1 MSILDHAAISGVYFF
16 PSPRS
21 PRDVRMIDVDGATIA
36 VHSGEIDPCKLTMLH
51 FHGNGETIADYV
63 GADFHGFDDLGVNM
77 VWVEYRGYGRS
88 TGSPGLVSM
97 LGDGERVVQA
107 LGLSFDRV
115 IAFGR
120 SMGSLYA
127 IELAARQP
135 TLAALVIESG
145 IADPAERFLNYA
157 DLDAAGVSEAEVRA
171 EVARHFDHQQKL
183 ASYSNPVLILHA
195 ENDHLITLSHAER
208 NLEWSASLNK
218 KLVAFPHGDH
228 NSIMPFNHEQ
238 YFEELQ
244 TLVQGIENSSA
255 GTR

>member
-21 PRDVRMIDVDGATIA
+21 PRDVRMIDVDGVTIA
-36 VHSGEIDPCKLTMLH
+36 VHSGEIDPSKLTMLH

-63 GADFHGFDDLGVNM
+63 GADFHSFDDMGVNM

-127 IELAARQP
+127 IELASRQP

-195 ENDHLITLSHAER
+195 ENDHLITLSHAQR
-208 NLEWSASLNK
+208 NLEWSASPNK

-244 TLVQGIENSSA
+244 TLVQSIASSRA
-255 GTR
+255 Q

>member
-1 MSILDHAAISGVYFF
+1 
-16 PSPRS
+16 
-21 PRDVRMIDVDGATIA
+21 
-36 VHSGEIDPCKLTMLH
+36 
-51 FHGNGETIADYV
+51 
-63 GADFHGFDDLGVNM
+63 M

-97 LGDGERVVQA
+97 LGDGERVAQA

-171 EVARHFDHQQKL
+171 EAAHHFDHQQKL

-195 ENDHLITLSHAER
+195 KNDHLITLSHAQR
-208 NLEWSASLNK
+208 NLEWSASPNK
-218 KLVAFPHGDH
+218 KLVAFQHGDH
-228 NSIMPFNHEQ
+228 NSIMPFNHVE
-238 YFEELQ
+238 YFDELR
-244 TLVQGIENSSA
+244 TLVQSVAAIQA
-255 GTR
+255 H

>member
-1 MSILDHAAISGVYFF
+1 MNILDHAAISGVYFF

-36 VHSGEIDPCKLTMLH
+36 VHSGEIDPSKLTMLH

-63 GADFHGFDDLGVNM
+63 GADFHSFDDLGVNM

-157 DLDAAGVSEAEVRA
+157 DLNAAGVSEAEVRA

-195 ENDHLITLSHAER
+195 ENDHLITLSHAQR
-208 NLEWSASLNK
+208 NLEWSASPNK
-218 KLVAFPHGDH
+218 KLVAFQHGDH

-244 TLVQGIENSSA
+244 TLVQSIASSRA
-255 GTR
+255 Q

>member
-21 PRDVRMIDVDGATIA
+21 PRDVRMIDVDGATIT
-36 VHSGEIDPCKLTMLH
+36 VHCGKIDPSKLTMLH

-63 GADFHGFDDLGVNM
+63 GADFHSFDDLGVNM

-157 DLDAAGVSEAEVRA
+157 DLNAAGVSEAEVRA

-195 ENDHLITLSHAER
+195 NNDHLITLSHAQR
-208 NLEWSASLNK
+208 NLEWSASPNK
-218 KLVAFPHGDH
+218 KLVAFQHGDH
-228 NSIMPFNHEQ
+228 NSIMPFNHVE
-238 YFEELQ
+238 YFDELR
-244 TLVQGIENSSA
+244 TLVQSVAAIQA
-255 GTR
+255 H